1 MHPFSYGVAE
11 DVAGAVREVAADGR
25 AKLIA
30 GGTNLLDL
38 MKEDVER
45 PSRLIDIRR
54 LPLYEIRDAPDGGL
68 RLGALATNTDVAYDE
83 RVELRVADRSRQAIE
98 VALARGEALLQRSW
112 RNVDAGG
119 RFLQELG
126 IRNALAVA
134 VEVVRTVCGGDF
146 ELVDIT
152 GDPDLERRYR
162 AVIPL
167 VEIDGEER
175 FRFEV
180 DEEDLRALL

>member
-1 MHPFSYGVAE
+1 MNGVPR
-11 DVAGAVREVAADGR
+11 VRLYVADGCH
-25 AKLIA
+25 LC
-30 GGTNLLDL
+30 G
-38 MKEDVER
+38 
-45 PSRLIDIRR
+45 
-54 LPLYEIRDAPDGGL
+54 
-68 RLGALATNTDVAYDE
+68 
-83 RVELRVADRSRQAIE
+83 
-98 VALARGEALLQRSW
+98 
-112 RNVDAGG
+112 
-119 RFLQELG
+119 
-126 IRNALAVA
+126 VA

>member
-1 MHPFSYGVAE
+1 MKGTPR
-11 DVAGAVREVAADGR
+11 VRLYVADGCH
-25 AKLIA
+25 LC
-30 GGTNLLDL
+30 G
-38 MKEDVER
+38 
-45 PSRLIDIRR
+45 
-54 LPLYEIRDAPDGGL
+54 
-68 RLGALATNTDVAYDE
+68 
-83 RVELRVADRSRQAIE
+83 
-98 VALARGEALLQRSW
+98 
-112 RNVDAGG
+112 
-119 RFLQELG
+119 
-126 IRNALAVA
+126 VA

-180 DEEDLRALL
+180 DEDDLRALL